1 MAHQLCSLPKCP
13 YLHRNIH
20 PTMTSYTQK
29 HLGTSNTRRHVFGT
43 DAAAAAADS
52 DDTSNKV
59 FHRTAVEGTV
69 LHA

>member
-1 MAHQLCSLPKCP
+1 
-13 YLHRNIH
+13 
-20 PTMTSYTQK
+20 MTSYTQK